1 MGTHPPEH
9 PSTAAAAHL
18 SPAFPERAAWGTAGA
33 LRAWQHEAI
42 SLYLARGPRDFLTA
56 ATPGAGKTT
65 FALRVATELI
75 AGRTVERVVVVCP
88 TEHLKTQWADAA
100 ARVGIRLDPTFRNSD
115 AGHTAGYDG
124 VVVTYAQVGLKP
136 HLFAGRCRSRR
147 TLVVLDEIHHAGD
160 ARSWGEGVA
169 TGFEDATRRLALTGT
184 PFRSDAN
191 PIPFISY
198 VVEPDGSRRSRPD
211 HTYGYAQALAD
222 GVVRP
227 VLFLAYAGNMRWRT
241 RAGEEVA
248 AQLGEP
254 LTKDLTAQAL
264 RTALDPAGQWVPAVL
279 AAADTRLRQVR
290 RTVPDAGGLVIASDQ
305 RAARAYART
314 LADLT
319 GQEPVVVVSDDPAA
333 SSRIEA
339 FSVAGAAEPR
349 WMVAVRMVSEGVDVP
364 RLAVGVWATTTAT
377 PLYFAQAVGR
387 FVRARRRGETAS
399 IFLPSVPQLLRYAA
413 DLEVQRD
420 HVLDRPRTDDAP
432 DDNMWSP
439 EEEELATARAERSLP
454 DDDRPFEAIE
464 SDASFDRA
472 VYDGDEFHNH
482 SAWADDGTDSEQ
494 ALLALPGLVET
505 DEVGRQLRRRPTGVA
520 SAPRHAERDASGG
533 AVAVAPAADHRLLAA
548 ARTELAGL
556 VGAYARRTGSP
567 HATVHARLRS
577 TCGGPTVPE
586 ADLPQVRHRVDT
598 VRRWLLTG

>member
-42 SLYLARGPRDFLTA
+42 STYLSRERKDFLTA

-65 FALRVATELI
+65 FALRIATELL
-75 AGRTVERVVVVCP
+75 ARRTVERVVVVCP

-115 AGHTAGYDG
+115 ATYAAGYDG

-136 HLFAGRCRSRR
+136 QLFAARCASRR

-169 TGFEDATRRLALTGT
+169 TAFEDAERRLALTGT
-184 PFRSDAN
+184 PFRSDSN
-191 PIPFISY
+191 PIPFVQY
-198 VVEPDGSRRSRPD
+198 VSEPDGSRRSRAD

-241 RAGEEVA
+241 RAGDEVA
-248 AQLGEP
+248 ARLGEP

-279 AAADTRLRQVR
+279 AAADTRLREVR
-290 RTVPDAGGLVIASDQ
+290 RTVPDAGGLVIATDQ
-305 RAARAYART
+305 RSARAYART
-314 LADLT
+314 LAELT
-319 GQEPVVVVSDDPAA
+319 GQDPVVVVSDDPEA
-333 SSRIEA
+333 SSRIET
-339 FSVAGAAEPR
+339 FSAAGAQGPR

-377 PLYFAQAVGR
+377 PLFFAQAVGR

-399 IFLPSVPQLLRYAA
+399 IFLPSVPLLLRFAA
-413 DLEVQRD
+413 DLELERD
-420 HVLDRPRTDDAP
+420 HVLDRPRRDGEDDL
-432 DDNMWSP
+432 WSP
-439 EEEELATARAERSLP
+439 EEDELAAANRTRSTP
-454 DDDRPFEAIE
+454 DADELPFEAIE
-464 SDASFDRA
+464 SDAAFDLA
-472 VYDGDEFHNH
+472 VYDGDEFRNH
-482 SAWADDGTDSEQ
+482 ASWADEAEGDGGLFGEQ
-494 ALLALPGLVET
+494 SLLALPGLVEG
-505 DEVGRQLRRRPTGVA
+505 DEMGQHLRRRPTRA
-520 SAPRHAERDASGG
+520 AAPRQ
-533 AVAVAPAADHRLLAA
+533 VAPEPVVIDHRALAA
-548 ARTELAGL
+548 ARKELAGL
-556 VGAYARRTGSP
+556 VGSYARRTGAP
-567 HATVHARLRS
+567 HAVVHAKLRS
-577 TCGGPTVPE
+577 TCGGPAVPE
-586 ADLPQVRHRVDT
+586 ADLTQVRERVDT
-598 VRRWLLTG
+598 VRRWLLTGSSG